1 MDYKAKYLE
10 WLSNPHVDEETK
22 EELRR
27 IENDENEIQN
37 RFYKNLEF
45 GTAGLRGI
53 LGAGTNRMNKYNV
66 AQVTQGIADFICE
79 KGEEYK
85 KRGVAIAYDCRHFSD
100 TFSKMAALIFAAN
113 GIKAYLFESL
123 RPTPELSFTIRQ
135 LNAASGVILTASH
148 NPKNYNGY
156 KVYWEDG
163 AQVLQDIA
171 DAMTAKIEDVP
182 FFTGAKM
189 ITEEEALAQGLL
201 QILGKDMDDKYI
213 SMVEGLSVRDAEIDK
228 SISIVYT
235 PLNGAGSESVQRV
248 MRERRFSNFTV
259 VPEQKDPDPNFT
271 TIDYPNPEDR
281 RAFEYA
287 EKLGHKI
294 GATLLIATDPD
305 CDRLAIEVL
314 NPEGEY
320 VAFNG
325 NQTGA
330 ILINYLLEAMKE
342 KGRLP
347 ENPAIVKSIVT
358 GDMGAD
364 IGKTYG
370 VTTFNAL
377 TGFKNICG
385 RIPELAARGF
395 NYIFGYEE
403 SIGYTTGTAVR
414 DKDGVS
420 SAMLLCEAAAYYKA
434 KGLTLLDVLQ
444 SLFEKYGYYRENQTS
459 LVLEGKEGQERIAR
473 MMQVY
478 RQNYPTTFAHFSVE
492 KMIDYLHGYEDIPAS
507 NVLEFRL
514 SGGCWYSLR
523 PSGTEPK
530 IKLYIYAKAADAA
543 SAEQNVALI
552 RENVLK
558 ELNAIN

>member
-1 MDYKAKYLE
+1 MDYKQSYLE
-10 WLSNPHVDEETK
+10 WLNSPHIDEKTRA
-22 EELRR
+22 ELKA
-27 IENDENEIQN
+27 IENDEVEIQN
-37 RFYKNLEF
+37 RFYKKLEF

-53 LGAGTNRMNKYNV
+53 LGAGTNRMNQYNV

-113 GIKAYLFESL
+113 GIKAYWFESL
-123 RPTPELSFTIRQ
+123 RPTPELSYTIRQ
-135 LNAASGVILTASH
+135 LNAASGIILTASH

-171 DAMTAKIEDVP
+171 DAMTEKIEQVP
-182 FFTGAKM
+182 LFTGAK
-189 ITEEEALAQGLL
+189 IISEEEALEKGLL
-201 QILGKDMDDKYI
+201 VVLGKEMDDKYI
-213 SMVEGLSVRDAEIDK
+213 EMVKSLSVRDAEIDK

-235 PLNGAGSESVQRV
+235 PLNGAGSVSVQRV
-248 MRERRFSNFTV
+248 MKERGFADFTV

-287 EKLGHKI
+287 ENLGHKV
-294 GATLLIATDPD
+294 GASLLIATDPD

-314 NPEGEY
+314 DKDGEY

-330 ILINYLLEAMKE
+330 ILIHYLLEAMSE
-342 KGRLP
+342 KGSLP
-347 ENPAIVKSIVT
+347 QNPAIVKSIVT

-364 IGKTYG
+364 IGKAYG

-385 RIPELAARGF
+385 RIPELAQRGF

-420 SAMLLCEAAAYYKA
+420 SSMLLCEAAAYYKA
-434 KGLTLLDVLQ
+434 KGLSLIDVLNQ
-444 SLFEKYGYYRENQTS
+444 LFEKYGYYRENQTS

-473 MMQVY
+473 MMKVY
-478 RQNYPTTFAHFSVE
+478 RQNYPKTLGNFTVE
-492 KMIDYLHGYEDIPAS
+492 KAIDYLHGYEDIPAS

-514 SGGCWYSLR
+514 NGGCWYSLR

-530 IKLYIYAKAADAA
+530 IKLYIYAKADNAET
-543 SAEQNVALI
+543 AEQNVETI
-552 RENVLK
+552 RQNVLA
-558 ELNAIN
+558 ELNKID

>member
-1 MDYKAKYLE
+1 MNYQEKYLE
-10 WLSNPHVDEETK
+10 WLNSPYIDEETRA
-22 EELRR
+22 ELKA
-27 IENDENEIQN
+27 IENDPAEIQN

-79 KGEEYK
+79 KGEDYK

-100 TFSKMAALIFAAN
+100 SFSKMAALIFAAN

-123 RPTPELSFTIRQ
+123 RPTPELSYTIRQ
-135 LNAASGVILTASH
+135 LNTASGVILTASH

-171 DAMTAKIEDVP
+171 DAMTVKIENTP
-182 FFTGAKM
+182 LFTGAKIM
-189 ITEEEALAQGLL
+189 DEAEALEKGLL
-201 QILGKDMDDKYI
+201 VILGKEMDDKYI
-213 SMVEGLSVRDAEIDK
+213 SMVKGLSVRDAEIDK

-248 MRERRFSNFTV
+248 MRERGFTNFRV

-287 EKLGHKI
+287 EKLGHEV

-314 NPEGEY
+314 NEKGEY

-330 ILINYLLEAMKE
+330 ILISYLLEAMSE
-342 KGRLP
+342 KGLLP

-385 RIPELAARGF
+385 RIPELTERGF

-403 SIGYTTGTAVR
+403 SIGYTTGQAVR

-420 SAMLLCEAAAYYKA
+420 SSMLLCEAAAYYQA
-434 KGLTLLDVLQ
+434 KGLNLLEVLEN
-444 SLFEKYGYYRENQTS
+444 LFEKFGYYRENQTS
-459 LVLEGKEGQERIAR
+459 LVLEGKEGQERIGR
-473 MMQVY
+473 MMEEY
-478 RQNYPTTFAHFSVE
+478 RKNYPVVLGSFKVE

-514 SGGCWYSLR
+514 NDGCWYSLR

-530 IKLYIYAKAADAA
+530 IKLYIYAKAGDAQT
-543 SAEQNVALI
+543 AEKNVEI
-552 RENVLK
+552 IKENVLK
-558 ELNAIN
+558 ELNAIE

>member
-10 WLSNPHVDEETK
+10 WLNSPYVDEETK

-27 IENDENEIQN
+27 IEHDENEIQN

-66 AQVTQGIADFICE
+66 AQVTQGIADFICS
-79 KGEEYK
+79 KGEDYK

-100 TFSKMAALIFAAN
+100 SFSKMAALIFAAN

-123 RPTPELSFTIRQ
+123 RPTPELSYTIRE

-171 DAMTAKIEDVP
+171 DAMTAKIEQVP
-182 FFTGAKM
+182 LFTGPKM
-189 ITEEEALAQGLL
+189 MSEEDALAQGLL

-213 SMVEGLSVRDAEIDK
+213 AMVESLSVRDAEIDK
-228 SISIVYT
+228 SISIVYS
-235 PLNGAGSESVQRV
+235 PLNGTGSESVQRV
-248 MRERRFSNFTV
+248 MRERQFSNFTV

-271 TIDYPNPEDR
+271 TVDYPNPEDR

-287 EKLGHKI
+287 ERLGHKI
-294 GATLLIATDPD
+294 GASLLIATDPD

-314 NPEGEY
+314 NDKGEY

-330 ILINYLLEAMKE
+330 ILIHYLLEAMKE
-342 KGRLP
+342 KGKLP

-358 GDMGAD
+358 GDMGAA

-370 VTTFNAL
+370 ATTFNAL

-395 NYIFGYEE
+395 HYIFGYEE

-459 LVLEGKEGQERIAR
+459 LVLEGKEGQERIGR

-478 RQNYPTTFAHFSVE
+478 RKNYPTTFAHFTLE

-514 SGGCWYSLR
+514 SGDCWYSLR

-530 IKLYIYAKAADAA
+530 IKLYIYAKADDAA

-558 ELNAIN
+558 ELNAID

>member
-1 MDYKAKYLE
+1 MDYKAKYQE
-10 WLSNPHVDEETK
+10 WLNSPYVDEKTK
-22 EELRR
+22 EELRQ
-27 IENDENEIQN
+27 IENNDTEIQD

-53 LGAGTNRMNKYNV
+53 LGAGSNRMNQYNV
-66 AQVTQGIADFICE
+66 AQVTQGIADFISE

-85 KRGVAIAYDCRHFSD
+85 KRGVAIAYDCRHYSD

-113 GIKAYLFESL
+113 GIKAYWFESL
-123 RPTPELSFTIRQ
+123 RPTPELSYTIRQ
-135 LNAASGVILTASH
+135 LGTASGIILTASH

-171 DAMTAKIEDVP
+171 DAMTEKIDKVP
-182 FFTGAKM
+182 LFTGAKIM
-189 ITEEEALAQGLL
+189 DEQEAIDKGLL
-201 QILGKDMDDKYI
+201 VILGKEMDDKYI
-213 SMVEGLSVRDAEIDK
+213 NMVKSLSVRDEEIDK

-235 PLNGAGSESVQRV
+235 PLNGAGSVSVQRV
-248 MRERRFSNFTV
+248 MAERGFKNFTV

-281 RAFEYA
+281 KAFEYA
-287 EKLGHKI
+287 ERLGHQVS
-294 GATLLIATDPD
+294 AELLVATDPD
-305 CDRLAIEVL
+305 SDRLAIEVL
-314 NPEGEY
+314 DKNGEY
-320 VAFNG
+320 IAFNG

-330 ILINYLLEAMKE
+330 ILINYLLESMHE
-342 KGRLP
+342 KNLLP
-347 ENPAIVKSIVT
+347 KNPAIVKSIVT
-358 GDMGAD
+358 GDMGKV
-364 IGKTYG
+364 IGEAYG

-385 RIPELAARGF
+385 RIPELMEKGY

-403 SIGYTTGTAVR
+403 SIGYTTGTQVR

-420 SAMLLCEAAAYYKA
+420 STMLLCEAAAYYKT
-434 KGLTLLDVLQ
+434 KGLTLLDVLEN
-444 SLFEKYGYYRENQTS
+444 LFKKYGYFRENQTS

-473 MMQVY
+473 MMKVY
-478 RQNYPTTFAHFSVE
+478 RENSPKSLGKFQVE
-492 KMIDYLHGYEDIPAS
+492 RVIDYINGYEDIPAS

-514 SGGCWYSLR
+514 NEGCWYSLR

-530 IKLYIYAKAADAA
+530 IKLYIYAKAEDEATA
-543 SAEQNVALI
+543 V
-552 RENVLK
+552 ENVEIIRTNVLA
-558 ELNAIN
+558 ELNKID

>member
-10 WLSNPHVDEETK
+10 WLSNPHVDEDTK

-27 IENDENEIQN
+27 IENDESEIQN

-79 KGEEYK
+79 KGKEYK

-171 DAMTAKIEDVP
+171 DAMTAKIEEVP
-182 FFTGAKM
+182 LFTGAKM

-201 QILGKDMDDKYI
+201 QILGQDMDDKYI
-213 SMVEGLSVRDAEIDK
+213 SMVEGLSVRNAEIDK

-248 MRERRFSNFTV
+248 MRERHFSNFTV

-294 GATLLIATDPD
+294 GAALLIATDPD

-330 ILINYLLEAMKE
+330 ILIHYLLEAMKE
-342 KGRLP
+342 KGQLP

-370 VTTFNAL
+370 VTTFHAL

-395 NYIFGYEE
+395 HYIFGYEE

-478 RQNYPTTFAHFSVE
+478 RQNYPTAFAHFRVE

-530 IKLYIYAKAADAA
+530 IKLYIYAKAADAV